1 VLDRANQA
9 LQTLERYKTRL
20 DDITASF
27 AALEIEDLVTLRDVA
42 TVLQRS
48 EMVNR
53 ISDEIDMMIVE
64 LGVDA
69 RLLRLQLEELSGAT
83 DVDLDL
89 VIRDYLPAGDTRK
102 AVDVMHELQIL
113 PDEELLDLRVVAATF
128 LPETPGLELDHGLQP
143 RGYRLLAKV
152 PRLTSEQA
160 EGVVARFGS
169 LATLMRAAVADLADV
184 PGIDVARAEA
194 IKDSLARLAESSIL
208 DQYM

>member
-1 VLDRANQA
+1 
-9 LQTLERYKTRL
+9 
-20 DDITASF
+20 
-27 AALEIEDLVTLRDVA
+27 
-42 TVLQRS
+42 
-48 EMVNR
+48 MVNR

-89 VIRDYLPAGDTRK
+89 VIRDYLPAADTRK
-102 AVDVMHELQIL
+102 AVNVMQELQNL

-128 LPETPGLELDHGLQP
+128 LPETPDLELDHGLQP

-152 PRLTSEQA
+152 PRLTAEQA
-160 EGVVARFGS
+160 DGVVARFGS

-184 PGIDVARAEA
+184 PGIDIARAEA